1 MPTLTILT
9 TSPCTTVQDQGRPG
23 CAHLGLPASGP
34 ADPLFHRLANRL
46 LGNAPCAAALE
57 AHAHAPDIST
67 NAPALLCLTGGHI
80 PNARIT
86 PADPS
91 KPARP
96 FPPNTPTLLAPGD
109 TLRLG
114 PIASHHTATIAI
126 AGGFH
131 TPVTLAS
138 RSAHAATAIGGRP
151 LAKGDTLPFASPRP
165 GLSVS
170 PLDPTLAAAI
180 AAQLTPDAI
189 RVIPHPQADPPSLES
204 FLASAFVRHPSS
216 SRTGTRLTQTAG
228 PAIPAAPRN
237 DTPSEPAHPGTIQL
251 PPSAD
256 PIVLGPDNPTVGG
269 YPHLATVITADLPAF
284 HQRRPGDALTF
295 RPVTADEA
303 RAALRAQHA
312 LLQSVPRATEPP
324 HIICDTGEAEH
335 GPARDAE
342 RAILPHVTAVA
353 IACGGHAGDD
363 HSMHQAVAA
372 ALQHNLTIG
381 AHPSFPDRPNFG
393 RTRLR
398 IPEDITL
405 NALLESIRQ
414 QLAALQRICD
424 SFNDPARARIAFIKP
439 HGSLYHAVSAD
450 PALARA
456 FAHTVRNTHPG
467 AALVAAAG
475 SPAIDTWHTM
485 DADPWPESF
494 ADRAYSSDGS
504 ILPRTNPAALI
515 TDPSAAAAQAKRHAP
530 ATRAICIHSDTPNAL
545 PIARA
550 VHEAFA
556 HPYLPGALP

>member
-9 TSPCTTVQDQGRPG
+9 TSPCTTVQDLGRPG

-34 ADPLFHRLANRL
+34 ADPLSHRLANRL
-46 LGNAPCAAALE
+46 LGNASCAAALE
-57 AHAHAPDIST
+57 AVALAPDIT
-67 NAPALLCLTGGHI
+67 VNAPALLCIAGGRI

-114 PIASHHTATIAI
+114 PIASHHTAAIAI

-131 TPVTLAS
+131 TPVVLAS
-138 RSAHAATAIGGRP
+138 RSTHAATGIGGRP

-180 AAQLTPDAI
+180 ATQLTPDAI

-228 PAIPAAPRN
+228 PPIPAAPRN
-237 DTPSEPAHPGTIQL
+237 DAPSEPAHPGTIQL
-251 PPSAD
+251 PPSAG

-269 YPHLATVITADLPAF
+269 YPHLATVIAADLPAL
-284 HQRRPGDALTF
+284 HQRRPGDTLTF

-303 RAALRAQHA
+303 RDALRAQHA
-312 LLQSVPRATEPP
+312 LLQSVPRAAEPP
-324 HIICDTGEAEH
+324 HILCDTGEAEP

-393 RTRLR
+393 RTPRR

-405 NALLESIRQ
+405 EALLESIRQ

-439 HGSLYHAVSAD
+439 HGSLYHAISAD

-456 FAHTVRNTHPG
+456 FSQTVRTTHPD

-475 SPAIDTWHTM
+475 SPAIDTWHQM

-504 ILPRTNPAALI
+504 ILPRTDPAALI
-515 TDPSAAAAQAKRHAP
+515 TDPSAAADQAKRLAPHA
-530 ATRAICIHSDTPNAL
+530 RAICIHSDTPNAL
-545 PIARA
+545 PIAQA
-550 VHEAFA
+550 VHAA
-556 HPYLPGALP
+556 LSNPYLPTP

>member
-1 MPTLTILT
+1 MPTLTLLT
-9 TSPCTTVQDQGRPG
+9 PSPCTTVQDLGRPG

-34 ADPLFHRLANRL
+34 TDPLSHRLANRL
-46 LGNAPCAAALE
+46 LGNAPGAAALE
-57 AHAHAPDIST
+57 AHALAPDISA
-67 NAPALLCLTGGHI
+67 NAPALLCLTGGRV
-80 PNARIT
+80 PNARII

-91 KPARP
+91 KPDRL

-114 PIASHHTATIAI
+114 PIANHHTATIAI
-126 AGGFH
+126 AGGLH
-131 TPVTLAS
+131 TPVTLSS

-180 AAQLTPDAI
+180 AAHLSPASI
-189 RVIPHPQADPPSLES
+189 RVIPHPQADPPLLET

-228 PAIPAAPRN
+228 PPIPAAPRN
-237 DTPSEPAHPGTIQL
+237 DAPSEPAHPGTIQL
-251 PPSAD
+251 PPSAG

-284 HQRRPGDALTF
+284 HQRRPGDTLTF
-295 RPVTADEA
+295 RPVNADES

-324 HIICDTGEAEH
+324 HILCDTGEAEPGH
-335 GPARDAE
+335 ARDAE

-363 HSMHQAVAA
+363 HSMHEAVTA
-372 ALQHNLTIG
+372 ALQHNLTVG
-381 AHPSFPDRPNFG
+381 AHPSFPDRANFG
-393 RTRLR
+393 RTPRR
-398 IPEDITL
+398 IPADITL
-405 NALLESIRQ
+405 NALLDSIRD

-456 FAHTVRNTHPG
+456 LAHTVRNTHPG

-475 SPAIDTWHTM
+475 SPAIDTWHQI
-485 DADPWPESF
+485 DAEPWPESF
-494 ADRAYSSDGS
+494 ADRAYAPDGS
-504 ILPRTNPAALI
+504 ILPRTDPAALI
-515 TDPSAAAAQAKRHAP
+515 TDPTQAASQAKRLSAS
-530 ATRAICIHSDTPNAL
+530 ARAVCVHSDTPNAL

>member
-9 TSPCTTVQDQGRPG
+9 TSPCTTVQDLGRPG

-34 ADPLFHRLANRL
+34 ADPLSHRLANRL
-46 LGNAPCAAALE
+46 LGNAPGAAALE
-57 AHAHAPDIST
+57 AVALAPDIT
-67 NAPALLCLTGGHI
+67 VNAPALLCLTGGRI
-80 PNARIT
+80 PDARII

-96 FPPNTPTLLAPGD
+96 FPPNTPTLLAAGD

-114 PIASHHTATIAI
+114 PIASHHTAAIAI

-170 PLDPTLAAAI
+170 PLDAALAAAI

-189 RVIPHPQADPPSLES
+189 RVIPHPKADPRSLHALTRAV
-204 FLASAFVRHPSS
+204 FTPHSAS
-216 SRTGTRLTQTAG
+216 SRTGTRVTQTAG
-228 PAIPAAPRN
+228 PPIPAAPRN
-237 DTPSEPAHPGTIQL
+237 DAPSEPAHPGTIQL
-251 PPSAD
+251 PPSAG

-284 HQRRPGDALTF
+284 HQRRPGDTLTF

-303 RAALRAQHA
+303 RDALRAQHA
-312 LLQSVPRATEPP
+312 FLQSVPRATEPP
-324 HIICDTGEAEH
+324 HILCDTGEAEP

-342 RAILPHVTAVA
+342 RSILPCVTAVA

-372 ALQHNLTIG
+372 ALHHNLTIG

-424 SFNDPARARIAFIKP
+424 SFNDPARARVAFIKP

-456 FAHTVRNTHPG
+456 LAHTVRNTHPD
-467 AALVAAAG
+467 ADLVAAAG
-475 SPAIDTWHTM
+475 SSAIDTWHTM

-494 ADRAYSSDGS
+494 ADRGYSSDGS
-504 ILPRTNPAALI
+504 ILPRTDPAALI
-515 TDPSAAAAQAKRHAP
+515 TDPTTAADQAKRLAPHA
-530 ATRAICIHSDTPNAL
+530 RAICIHSDTPNAL
-545 PIARA
+545 PIAQA
-550 VHEAFA
+550 VHAA
-556 HPYLPGALP
+556 LTNPYLPTP